1 MAASLLDLESQLVFY
16 KAYHNTTINVLI
28 HSVFVPL
35 ILFSSARILND
46 VPLGHGFTLAH
57 LLALVFGTFY
67 VMLHRPAGMLASSM
81 LALMCYVL
89 NNGQVR
95 ITVRQAWTVFVVSW
109 IFQFI
114 GHGFFE
120 KRKPALLDNLVQ
132 SLVLAPYFI
141 LFELLFLLGLLPE
154 LRKSLQDRTD
164 RELRRLREQK
174 TS

>member
-1 MAASLLDLESQLVFY
+1 
-16 KAYHNTTINVLI
+16 
-28 HSVFVPL
+28 
-35 ILFSSARILND
+35 
-46 VPLGHGFTLAH
+46 
-57 LLALVFGTFY
+57 
-67 VMLHRPAGMLASSM
+67 MLHRPAGMLASSM